1 MQNFQKFHATY
12 LAELRNFLKRVYPPF
27 VTAVRPASPGKGV
40 PVFVFHSVRD
50 EQFSEQLKFLAKNNY
65 HTLTANELFDFILKG
80 KKTPEKSIVLT
91 FDDGERS
98 LYTVA
103 FPLLKKFGFKAA
115 SFIVPSF
122 IKEEQDY
129 KQSGKQWLS
138 WNEMNEMEKSGF
150 IDFQSHTLEH
160 ERMFISDEII
170 DFYHPDLFV
179 DELGLDVPTVLSKG
193 HYVKLQELG
202 APVYRMGSRMDS
214 SLRYFDDERLRR
226 DCIEYVKE
234 HGGVSFFKQR
244 GWRRKL
250 RCFLKSLKGK
260 NEGYFE
266 SHPQQIKAIS
276 GSLKKSKEILEERLN
291 KEISHLA
298 YPWGYG
304 SELSLTLSKEAGYK
318 TNFWGPLSGVSINAA
333 EGSPYY
339 ISRVKDDYL
348 FRLPGKGRKPLIEIF
363 RYKFIRRI
371 KVKDI
376 Y

>member
-1 MQNFQKFHATY
+1 MQNFLGIY
-12 LAELRNFLKRVYPPF
+12 LAEIGNFLKRVYPPF
-27 VTAVRPASPGKGV
+27 VTAVRPISLGEGV
-40 PVFVFHSVRD
+40 PVFVFHGVRD
-50 EQFSEQLKFLAKNNY
+50 EQFSEQLEFLARNNY
-65 HTLTANELFDFILKG
+65 HTLTADELFDFVLKG

-122 IKEEQDY
+122 IREGQDY
-129 KQSGKQWLS
+129 EQSGKQWLS
-138 WNEMNEMEKSGF
+138 WSEVNEMERSGF

-160 ERMFISDEII
+160 EKMFISDEIV
-170 DFYHPDLFV
+170 DFYHPNLFV
-179 DELGLDVPTVLSKG
+179 DELGLDVPTVLSDEN
-193 HYVKLQELG
+193 YCKLAGFG

-226 DCIEYVKE
+226 DCIEYVE
-234 HGGVSFFKQR
+234 NHGGVSFFKHK
-244 GWRRKL
+244 GWRQKLGHLFRKL
-250 RCFLKSLKGK
+250 QEDRGSA
-260 NEGYFE
+260 GYFE
-266 SHPQQIKAIS
+266 SRPQQVEAIS
-276 GSLKKSKEILEERLN
+276 GSLEKSKEILEERLD

-318 TNFWGPLSGVSINAA
+318 TNFWGPLRGVRINSA
-333 EGSPYY
+333 GGNPYY
-339 ISRVKDDYL
+339 ISRLKDDYL

-363 RYKFIRRI
+363 KFKLIRRM
-371 KVKDI
+371 KMRDI